1 MTGERRVPGSF
12 RDPSGFLFFR
22 EGTLYRQINRC
33 YQDNYDLLHT
43 SGLYAELV
51 NAGLLI
57 PHREVDISPADP
69 ESAYR
74 VIAPE
79 PVRFISY
86 PYEWCFSQL
95 QDAALTTLRIQQI
108 ALDHGMSLK
117 DASAYNIQ
125 FHRGRPVLIDTLSF
139 EKYAEGRPW
148 IGYQQFCRHFLA
160 PLALMSR
167 TDVRLGGLLRSH
179 LDGIPLDLAAR
190 LLPARAR
197 LSFPLLTHIHLHA
210 KSQKKYEGQTV
221 KPAAGKFNRLAMRGL
236 IDNLDNA
243 TKSMKWEAEG
253 TTWAAYYE
261 DTNYTP
267 EGFRHKQRLVAEFI
281 AASSPQTVWDLGGNI
296 GIFSRIA
303 AENNIFTVCFD
314 VDPATVEKNY
324 RQCRTEQR
332 NNLLPLLGDLTN
344 PSPGIGWNSSE
355 RAGLIER
362 GPADTILA
370 LALIHH
376 LAISNNVPLTGIA
389 EFLARLGRWLII
401 EFVPKDDSQVQRL
414 LATRED
420 IFGDYRQDIFEQVF
434 SRTYEIIRSE
444 MIRESKR
451 TLYLLRAK
459 KERRNLTVSPF

>member
-12 RDPSGFLFFR
+12 RDPSGFLFYR
-22 EGTLYRQINRC
+22 EEALYRQINRC
-33 YQDNYDLLHT
+33 YQDNYDLLNT
-43 SGLYAELV
+43 CGLYAELV

-57 PHREVDISPADP
+57 PHREVDIFPADP
-69 ESAYR
+69 ASAYR

-95 QDAALTTLRIQQI
+95 RDAALTTLRIQQI

-125 FHRGRPVLIDTLSF
+125 FHRARPVLIDTLSF

-167 TDVRLGGLLRSH
+167 TDVRLGGLLRNH

-190 LLPARAR
+190 LLPARTK

-210 KSQKKYEGQTV
+210 KSQKKYEGRTV
-221 KPAAGKFNRLAMRGL
+221 KPAAGKVSRLAMRGL
-236 IDNLDNA
+236 IDNLNHA
-243 TKSMKWEAEG
+243 IKALRWEAEG
-253 TTWAAYYE
+253 TEWAEYYE

-303 AENNIFTVCFD
+303 AENHIFTVCFD
-314 VDPATVEKNY
+314 VDPAAVEKNY
-324 RQCRTEQR
+324 RQCRTQQR
-332 NNLLPLLGDLTN
+332 DNLLPLLCDLTN
-344 PSPGIGWNSSE
+344 PSPGAGWNTSE

-362 GPADTILA
+362 GPADTVLA

-376 LAISNNVPLTGIA
+376 LAISHNVPLAGIA
-389 EFLARLGRWLII
+389 EFLARLGRWVII
-401 EFVPKDDSQVQRL
+401 EFVPKDDSQVRRL

-420 IFGDYRQDIFEQVF
+420 IFGDYTQDIFEQVF

-451 TLYLLRAK
+451 TLYLLHAK
-459 KERRNLTVSPF
+459 KSGET